1 MPPTMRV
8 YRKQII
14 EGFSIPALIHNGSYF
29 FTDLDVYEDGRV
41 NCWNFED
48 FEHFKQD
55 VRRGWVALSIP
66 DNERISIYGLGEWSV
81 NSASWTFDSESFIE
95 YVSSLIKE
103 LNPHMEN
110 IFKYRQKVIKG
121 VRIAETGTGIIY
133 KPDNSKDIFP
143 KKIEG
148 NSTNVFYKSGDEYYL
163 VKATVF
169 ADLRIGLSRIEKPLD
184 LTFAELQEL
193 VDKKV
198 VLTELPPQARVCIYG
213 LGSFDIG
220 ECGYVI
226 AIDQIL
232 LEIQDQLRE
241 LRGEPNSKHV
251 CIEAY
256 KAYLENPTSQNREYL
271 KVSYEDVPKHE
282 RMYLGDMD
290 TKDVPIRM
298 IIYGEQEIE
307 NWSHYIVAKRQ
318 GKELPVIRIPKQKD

>member
-1 MPPTMRV
+1 MQPTTRV

-14 EGFSIPALIHNGSYF
+14 EGVSIPALIHNDSYF

-41 NCWNFED
+41 SCWNFED
-48 FEHFKQD
+48 LEHFKKD
-55 VRRGWVALSIP
+55 VRRGWVALSVP
-66 DNERISIYGLGEWSV
+66 ENEYISIHGLGKWSV
-81 NSASWTFDSESFIE
+81 KNASWTFDSETFIE

-110 IFKYRQKVIKG
+110 IFKYRQKVVKG
-121 VRIAETGTGIIY
+121 VRIGETGTGIIY
-133 KPDNSKDIFP
+133 KPENPKDIFP
-143 KKIEG
+143 EKIEG
-148 NSTNVFYKSGDEYYL
+148 NSTNLLYRSGDEYYL

-169 ADLRIGLSRIEKPLD
+169 ADLKISLNRLEKPLD

-198 VLTELPPQARVCIYG
+198 VLTELPAQARVCIYG
-213 LGSFDIG
+213 LGSFNIG

-226 AIDQIL
+226 AIDQKL

-241 LRGEPNSKHV
+241 LRGEPGSKQI

-256 KAYLENPTSQNREYL
+256 NKYLENPVSENKEQL
-271 KVSYEDVPKHE
+271 KVSYENVPAHE

-290 TKDVPIRM
+290 TKDIPIRM

-307 NWSHYIVAKRQ
+307 NWSHYRVAKAR
-318 GKELPVIRIPKQKD
+318 GMELPVIRIPKQKD